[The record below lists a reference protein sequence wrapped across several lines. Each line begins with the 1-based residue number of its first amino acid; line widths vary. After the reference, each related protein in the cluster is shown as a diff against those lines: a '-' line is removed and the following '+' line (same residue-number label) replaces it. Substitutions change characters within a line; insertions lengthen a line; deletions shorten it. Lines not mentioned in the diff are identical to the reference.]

1 MAQIKTTEQ
10 HEHDIADESADPL
23 DRTDAMRAITFDRRY
38 EYEPLLRRLVEH
50 SDYGIRGEAI
60 RRLLYIWDLADL
72 LDRAIEMAL
81 DDPSEYARRQALG
94 ALRLFGSAHVDDEP
108 LVRRI
113 VSVFV
118 RSLRQEPEIDLQMGA
133 HRGILL
139 LLDGN
144 QDYAPNHFDRE
155 TDVDW
160 ERLREYEE
168 EPG

>member
-1 MAQIKTTEQ
+1 MSRTKTTAR
-10 HEHDIADESADPL
+10 HERDIADESVDPL
-23 DRTDAMRAITFDRRY
+23 ERIRAMQAVTFDRRY
-38 EYEPLLRRLVEH
+38 EYEPLLRRFVEH
-50 SDYGIRGEAI
+50 PHYVIRAEAI
-60 RRLLYIWDLADL
+60 DRLLCTWDRADL

-81 DDPSEYARRQALG
+81 HDPSSYARAQAVS
-94 ALRLFGSAHVDDEP
+94 ALEGFASAHLNDEA
-108 LVRRI
+108 LSRRI

-118 RSLRQEPEIDLQMGA
+118 RSLRQEPEINVQMGA
-133 HRGILL
+133 HAGILL

-144 QDYAPNHFDRE
+144 RDYAPNHFDRE